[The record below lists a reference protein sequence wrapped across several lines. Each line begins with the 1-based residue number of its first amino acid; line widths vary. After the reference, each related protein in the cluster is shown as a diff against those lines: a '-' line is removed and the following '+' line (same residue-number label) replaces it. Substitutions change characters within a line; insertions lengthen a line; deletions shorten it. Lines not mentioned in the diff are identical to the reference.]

1 MPVRRRLPGVWPAA
15 VPTNAR
21 PEIFFVGSGDY
32 HHLTPAFPADLKE
45 PISLIHFDNHPAWVR
60 LLLTPGQSSG
70 YDQGEALI
78 EGFTPDALLADARPV
93 EC

>member
-1 MPVRRRLPGVWPAA
+1 
-15 VPTNAR
+15 
-21 PEIFFVGSGDY
+21 
-32 HHLTPAFPADLKE
+32 LKE